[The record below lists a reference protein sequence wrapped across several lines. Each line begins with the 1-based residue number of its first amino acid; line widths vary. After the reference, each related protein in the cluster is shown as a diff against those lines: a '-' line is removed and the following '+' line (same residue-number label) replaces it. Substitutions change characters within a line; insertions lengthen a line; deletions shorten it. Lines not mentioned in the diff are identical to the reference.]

1 MEWQSGRS
9 GIAMGSQCDH
19 IWVAV
24 GSQWD
29 HSGIAVVSQWDQS
42 GITDHNGITVV
53 GTQWWYH
60 NGIALATV
68 EEESPWDRSGGAPG
82 GSLWDHC
89 GITVVS
95 LLWDRCGGI
104 TVVSLSYHGG
114 TTVCGTTNCCG
125 ITMGSSQWDH
135 SRIIVRWYH
144 CGIIVCVGSLWDQ
157 CGVTVGSLRDHHQRV
172 RLSRHG
178 PT

>member
-1 MEWQSGRS
+1 
-9 GIAMGSQCDH
+9 MG
-19 IWVAV
+19 
-24 GSQWD
+24 
-29 HSGIAVVSQWDQS
+29 
-42 GITDHNGITVV
+42 
-53 GTQWWYH
+53 
-60 NGIALATV
+60 
-68 EEESPWDRSGGAPG
+68 DRSGGAPG

-144 CGIIVCVGSLWDQ
+144 CGIIVCVWDHCGINVGSLWDH
-157 CGVTVGSLRDHHQRV
+157 CGIIISAFAFHDMVPHNNEPAMGWHSSTPVVIAGRLLPFGS
-172 RLSRHG
+172 SNSISE
-178 PT
+178 